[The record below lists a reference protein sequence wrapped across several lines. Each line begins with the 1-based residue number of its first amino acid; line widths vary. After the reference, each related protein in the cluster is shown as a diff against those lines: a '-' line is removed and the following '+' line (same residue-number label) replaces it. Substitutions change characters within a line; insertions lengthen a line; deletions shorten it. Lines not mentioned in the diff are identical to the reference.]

1 MKPEKR
7 KKAIAGWEKAK
18 KWGIIKYTLIYGGAV
33 ALGFNIF
40 TFDWDELYM
49 FQNTTFLLNF
59 IGKFVFISVFVGV
72 ITWWFTKKQYE
83 KAIKYQETENS
94 NTEN

>member
-18 KWGIIKYTLIYGGAV
+18 KWGIIKYTLIYGSAFIVGSHI
-33 ALGFNIF
+33 L

-49 FQNTTFLLNF
+49 FHDTAYT
-59 IGKFVFISVFVGV
+59 IKFISKSV
-72 ITWWFTKKQYE
+72 ISAILFGLIMWWFTKKQYE

-94 NTEN
+94 NTKN